1 MRIELPREA
10 ERFGSNLFYGVQKI
24 YELDAGS
31 SQDTEF
37 SSPFHVVQ
45 KVPTERIYEIES
57 QMAIIIP
64 IKNERLKLLEGV
76 LCGIPHACLP
86 IVVSNSTREPT
97 DRFRMESNAIDNY
110 CRFAK
115 KRYVIAHQKDTA
127 LAYAFQ
133 KTNYANILNEE
144 GVIKNGKAEGMIVGI
159 LLAKHFGK
167 KYIGFI
173 DADNFFPGAVYEY
186 IKIYSS
192 TLALANSEYAMTRIL
207 WHSKPKVIDSNLF
220 FAKWG
225 RVTRI
230 TNYYLNRLISLY
242 TGFETDVIK
251 TGNSGEH
258 ALTTNLAM
266 LLDYSA
272 GFSIET
278 YHFINLIEQ
287 FGGVLESKYPEVMQK
302 AVEIYQVESR
312 NPHLHEVKDED
323 HIKEMIESSLSV
335 IFHSAISPSELKK
348 EVLRELRK
356 LKIINKEEVPNQP
369 TKYKAL
375 NLIDLEKFFQEIEL
389 EKYCNFSNN

>member
-1 MRIELPREA
+1 M
-10 ERFGSNLFYGVQKI
+10 
-24 YELDAGS
+24 
-31 SQDTEF
+31 
-37 SSPFHVVQ
+37 HV
-45 KVPTERIYEIES
+45 
-57 QMAIIIP
+57 
-64 IKNERLKLLEGV
+64 
-76 LCGIPHACLP
+76 
-86 IVVSNSTREPT
+86 
-97 DRFRMESNAIDNY
+97 
-110 CRFAK
+110 
-115 KRYVIAHQKDTA
+115 
-127 LAYAFQ
+127 
-133 KTNYANILNEE
+133 
-144 GVIKNGKAEGMIVGI
+144 
-159 LLAKHFGK
+159 
-167 KYIGFI
+167 
-173 DADNFFPGAVYEY
+173 
-186 IKIYSS
+186 
-192 TLALANSEYAMTRIL
+192 
-207 WHSKPKVIDSNLF
+207 
-220 FAKWG
+220 
-225 RVTRI
+225 
-230 TNYYLNRLISLY
+230 NYYLNRLISLY

-375 NLIDLEKFFQEIEL
+375 NLIDLEKFFQEIDL

>member
-31 SQDTEF
+31 NQDTEF

-45 KVPTERIYEIES
+45 KVSAEKIYEIES

-86 IVVSNSTREPT
+86 IIVSNSTREPT

-115 KRYVIAHQKDTA
+115 KRYVIVHQKDID
-127 LAYAFQ
+127 LAHAFHQ
-133 KTNYANILNEE
+133 TNYASILNEE
-144 GVIKNGKAEGMIVGI
+144 GIIKNGKAEGMILGI
-159 LLAKHFGK
+159 LLAKYFGK

-207 WHSKPKVIDSNLF
+207 WHSKPKVIDSHLF

-251 TGNSGEH
+251 TGNAGEH
-258 ALTTNLAM
+258 AMTTDLAIH
-266 LLDYSA
+266 LEYSA

-356 LKIINKEEVPNQP
+356 LKIIDKEEVPSQP

-375 NLIDLEKFFQEIEL
+375 NLIDFEKFFKNINL

>member
-37 SSPFHVVQ
+37 SSQFHVVH
-45 KVPTERIYEIES
+45 KISPEKIYEVES

-64 IKNERLKLLEGV
+64 VKNERLKLLEGV

-86 IVVSNSTREPT
+86 IIVSNSTREPT
-97 DRFRMESNAIDNY
+97 NRFRMEYNAVDNF

-115 KRYVIAHQKDTA
+115 KRYVIVHQKDD
-127 LAYAFQ
+127 YFSNAFEATHYQ
-133 KTNYANILNEE
+133 EILNEQ
-144 GVIKNGKAEGMIVGI
+144 GMVKNGKAEGMIMGI
-159 LLAKHFGK
+159 LLAKFLGK
-167 KYIGFI
+167 KYVGFI
-173 DADNFFPGAVYEY
+173 DADNFFPGAVFEY
-186 IKIYSS
+186 IRIYSS
-192 TLALANSEYAMTRIL
+192 TFASANSIFSMTRIL

-230 TNYYLNRLISLY
+230 TNNYLNRLISLY

-251 TGNSGEH
+251 TGNAGEH
-258 ALTTNLAM
+258 AMSIDLAM

-287 FGGVLESKYPEVMQK
+287 FGGILESKHPDVMQN

-312 NPHLHEVKDED
+312 NPHLHEVKNEE
-323 HIKEMIESSLSV
+323 HIKEMIEHSLSV
-335 IFHSAISPSELKK
+335 IFHSPISPSELKK
-348 EVLRELRK
+348 EILRELKK
-356 LKIINKEEVPNQP
+356 LKIIEKENSPIQP
-369 TKYKAL
+369 TTYKAL
-375 NLIDLEKFFQEIEL
+375 QSIDLHKFFCKIDL
-389 EKYCNFSNN
+389 TKYCNFSTN